1 MSNAKRLAIELGTDT
16 SQLSSVFEQLEAFAS
31 GNAWPDG
38 VAMQVQLILEEVLL
52 NSMTHGLGGRADGRV
67 TLTLTQEGDTVDI
80 EVADNG
86 IAFDPLDHPEPD
98 LEASIEERE
107 IGGLGIHFMR
117 TIMDSVSYERVGDSN
132 RLRMG
137 KRLAPAP
144 G

>member
-16 SQLSSVFEQLEAFAS
+16 SQLSAVFEQLEAFAEA
-31 GNAWPDG
+31 NTWPDG
-38 VAMQVQLILEEVLL
+38 MAMQVQLILEEVLL

-67 TLTLTQEGDTVDI
+67 TLTLDQQGDTVDI
-80 EVADNG
+80 EVVDNG

-117 TIMDSVSYERVGDSN
+117 TMMDDVGYKREGDLN
-132 RLRMG
+132 RLWMR
-137 KRLAPAP
+137 KRLVPAA
-144 G
+144 